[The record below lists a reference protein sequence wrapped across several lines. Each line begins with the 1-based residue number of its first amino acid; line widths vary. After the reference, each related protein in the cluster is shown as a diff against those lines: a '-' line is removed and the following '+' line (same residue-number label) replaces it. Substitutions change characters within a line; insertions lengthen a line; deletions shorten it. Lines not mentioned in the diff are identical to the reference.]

1 MDGDIK
7 KENIQIKDNDV
18 VSLTESNKKT
28 TVIRVGSDFIS
39 SDSENESL
47 KDLQSETFRRRPN
60 YNWEGVDP
68 KTIKRRKNPIK
79 LNFQVTPGADFS
91 NIPMVVPGMNR
102 GFTSYTYGGVNV
114 SGVSDTFN
122 GSGAALSERAVQG
135 KYGILKFSD
144 KYKDGPLVFV
154 VGGVAIE
161 KETWFPGVGNS
172 KYKEG
177 YVWETGF
184 NNLNNF
190 HVYNCKTSPDAGN
203 GWKECLSLLN
213 SKSIKI
219 TKKILVGFS
228 AGAGNMYSVLRQE
241 PASNWSIIHIAGP
254 YMPNT
259 DDANRHTTMIKSLS
273 EPARV
278 FYIQQNGLDSATEG
292 ATISNK
298 KKIGALL
305 PQSNIINSSSHMDS
319 LKKSAEW
326 IKNNIK
332 LNGTTTISSGG
343 KSIVV
348 NVTSGSPLI
357 LNNAK
362 YKGDNGTRQPAT
374 PFVPPTGTAKL
385 VNITDIGLKIPGK
398 RHKQWVFKWLPG
410 AKSLNSV
417 VAKPISY
424 ENGKL
429 PSNVLLQVEG
439 ECCQKNKCNALTCLM
454 YYTAVSSYLAMK
466 KEAEKEGVI
475 IRYSNCYRP
484 LNLQLDYWFKNPN
497 PDYVAKPK
505 FRQGFPQTRENVIAG
520 GSNHG
525 LGKAIDISE
534 YQRFGLSMAQQM
546 AAQIWVAKNG
556 DRFGWYWGDAPKED
570 WHFVYVG

>member
-1 MDGDIK
+1 VDGDIK

-39 SDSENESL
+39 SDSENERL
-47 KDLQSETFRRRPN
+47 RVLQDETFRRRPA
-60 YNWEGVDP
+60 YNWEVDV

-79 LNFQVTPGADFS
+79 LNFQVTPGSDFS
-91 NIPMVVPGMNR
+91 NIPMIVPGMNR

-114 SGVSDTFN
+114 SGVNDTFN

-362 YKGDNGTRQPAT
+362 YKGDNGTRENAT
-374 PFVPPTGTAKL
+374 PFVLASSSGKL
-385 VNITDIGLKIPGK
+385 VNIKDLGMDIPDGTG
-398 RHKQWVFKWLPG
+398 HKQWIFKWLPG
-410 AKSLNSV
+410 AKTLDSV
-417 VAKPISY
+417 VAKPIPY

-429 PSNVLLQVEG
+429 PSNVLLKVEG
-439 ECCQKNKCNALTCLM
+439 ECTAETCLM
-454 YYTAVSSYLAMK
+454 YYTAVSSYIAMK
-466 KEAEKEGVI
+466 KAAAKEGVI

-484 LNLQLDYWFKNPN
+484 LDLQLKYWNKNPN
-497 PDYVAKPK
+497 PRKVAKPK
-505 FRQGFPQTRENVIAG
+505 MVNGQWVGT
-520 GSNHG
+520 SNHG
-525 LGKAIDISE
+525 LGKAFDVS
-534 YQRFGLSMAQQM
+534 YYPQRFGLTKQQQM
-546 AAQIWVAKNG
+546 DAQVWIAKNG
-556 DRFGWYWGDAPKED
+556 DRFGWYWGDATSED